1 MGAQVRLLVVDDSA
15 SMRELL
21 DVHFKDSNFQVDA
34 AADVPA
40 ALKLF
45 TEHQHDVVITDLR
58 LGRGSGLDVLRHV
71 KQVRPQSEVIV
82 MTAFATM
89 EAGLTATRL
98 GAYDFVTK
106 TAHLNPEELLN
117 RVRGALDKIRLARDN
132 ALLREQL
139 AGRGRFEGLIGR
151 SVAMQA
157 VYQLVDKVAPS
168 RTTVLVTGES
178 GVGKEL
184 VARALHRKSPRAQAP
199 FIAVNCGAIPEGLIE
214 SELFGHVRGA
224 FTGAATAK
232 QGLFQAANGGTLFL
246 DEIGELSLALQ
257 VKLLRVIQ
265 ERRVRAVGATDD
277 EEVDVRLVAATNRV
291 LVNEVQAGRFR
302 EDLYYRLNVIQLRV
316 PPLRERR
323 EDVLLL
329 SDHFLRRFGAE
340 HARGDLELSREA
352 KKRLDG
358 YDFPGN
364 VRELEN
370 LIERAVTLSDG
381 PEVTLDALPAPL
393 RPPGAAGGLL
403 PEGALPQ
410 GFSLEAHLS
419 GIEQGLIERALA
431 QAGGVKKNA
440 AALLGLTFRQ
450 FRHRL
455 KKLSGVTDGDDDET
469 EPGPA

>member
-1 MGAQVRLLVVDDSA
+1 MSALPRLLVVDDNA

-21 DVHFKDSNFQVDA
+21 DVHFKDSNFEVDLA
-34 AADVPA
+34 GDVPS

-45 TEHQHDVVITDLR
+45 GEHLHDVVITDLR
-58 LGRGSGLDVLRHV
+58 LGRGTGLEVLRQV
-71 KQVRPQSEVIV
+71 KQTRPQSEVIV
-82 MTAFATM
+82 MTAYATV
-89 EAGLTATRL
+89 EAGLEATRL

-117 RVRGALDKIRLARDN
+117 RVRGALGKIGLARDN

-139 AGRGRFEGLIGR
+139 AGRGRFEGLVGR
-151 SVAMQA
+151 SAAMQA
-157 VYQLVDKVAPS
+157 VYQLVEKVAPA
-168 RTTVLVTGES
+168 RTTVLITGES

-184 VARALHRKSPRAQAP
+184 VARALHRKSPRAAAP

-224 FTGAATAK
+224 FTGAAGAK

-277 EEVDVRLVAATNRV
+277 EEVDVRLLAATNRA
-291 LVNEVQAGRFR
+291 LQGEVQAGRFR

-316 PPLRERR
+316 PPLRERS

-329 SDHFLRRFGAE
+329 AEHFLRRFGAE
-340 HARGDLELSREA
+340 HGRAQLELSREA

-358 YDFPGN
+358 YGFPGN

-419 GIEQGLIERALA
+419 GIEQGLIERALS

-455 KKLSGVTDGDDDET
+455 KKLSGDTSDGDDDSDS
-469 EPGPA
+469 GVI